1 MLKLQGAP
9 SATVFPP
16 QTAADDA
23 SLNNNPPAPVPP
35 MPQDDPSQQTMPEPP
50 TDANQEEQEVT
61 GKEEIQ
67 QLAGKLS
74 QAIRDYNASLPQP
87 DTEVN
92 KFAAGMVISAAVDGL
107 DSKDRKAILKKVTKG
122 VENEDEDDVDME
134 ETVPQ
139 ENIAKE

>member
-9 SATVFPP
+9 SATVLPP

-35 MPQDDPSQQTMPEPP
+35 MPQDAPSQQTTPEPP
-50 TDANQEEQEVT
+50 AEANQGEQEAT

-87 DTEVN
+87 DAEVN

-107 DSKDRKAILKKVTKG
+107 DGKDRKAILKKVTKG
-122 VENEDEDDVDME
+122 VEDEDDANTE
-134 ETVPQ
+134 EDVPQ
-139 ENIAKE
+139 ENVA